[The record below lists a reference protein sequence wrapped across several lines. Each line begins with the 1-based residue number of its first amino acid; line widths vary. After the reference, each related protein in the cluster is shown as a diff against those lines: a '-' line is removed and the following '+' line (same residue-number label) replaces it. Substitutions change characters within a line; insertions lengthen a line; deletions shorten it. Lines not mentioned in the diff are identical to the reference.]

1 MLKRMLSL
9 SKYCFNTELFVAM
22 KMLPTNELYKKMK
35 LALFVRL
42 TQNKIMY
49 ELMQD
54 TFLILQTE
62 KDRESIVKDV
72 LDLCGVGRDEESD
85 EFEVGNIK
93 DLASLAIIKIREI
106 EQHLKIE
113 YENNQLVKRVKN
125 VMSSSDYVNK
135 LNEALVPQA
144 ISVNSHKISN

>member
-1 MLKRMLSL
+1 
-9 SKYCFNTELFVAM
+9 
-22 KMLPTNELYKKMK
+22 MK

-42 TQNKIMY
+42 TQNKIMF

-85 EFEVGNIK
+85 EFEVGNIE
-93 DLASLAIIKIREI
+93 DLASLAMLKIREI

-113 YENNQLVKRVKN
+113 YEHNQLVKRVKN